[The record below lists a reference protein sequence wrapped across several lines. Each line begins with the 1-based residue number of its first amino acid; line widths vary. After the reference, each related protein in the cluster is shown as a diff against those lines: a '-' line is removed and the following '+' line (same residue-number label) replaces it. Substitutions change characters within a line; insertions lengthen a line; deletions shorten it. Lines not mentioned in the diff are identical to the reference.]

1 MNLKS
6 LLLSLGLLFV
16 IGANHQARA
25 DVGNFQVSGAFDRL
39 GIYSGTLSIDM
50 TSGQIV
56 AADIIV
62 PGYEFNGHIY
72 QGANYQSIQATYI
85 VQVLQPNSDILLQL
99 AFTTPGSPSGSL
111 VGFTGGS
118 IFEEDVY
125 SSSTGEIDGTYLV
138 VNGMITGSVGTV
150 SAIAAVPE
158 PSTWA
163 MMILGFAGV
172 GFMAYRRSSQGAAI
186 AS

>member
-1 MNLKS
+1 MNLKP
-6 LLLSLGLLFV
+6 LLLTLGFLFV

-25 DVGNFQVSGAFDRL
+25 AVVNFQASGAFHIL
-39 GIYSGTLSIDM
+39 GAYSGTLSIDM
-50 TSGQIV
+50 TSGHIV
-56 AADIIV
+56 AADILV
-62 PGYEFNGHIY
+62 PGYEFNGNIN
-72 QGANYQSIQATYI
+72 QSTNYQSIQATYI
-85 VQVLQPNSDILLQL
+85 VQVSQPNSNILLQL

-111 VGFTGGS
+111 LGFTGGS

-125 SSSTGEIDGTYLV
+125 NTSTGEIDGTYLV

-150 SAIAAVPE
+150 SPIAAVPE

-172 GFMAYRRSSQGAAI
+172 GLMACRRSSQGAAI